1 MQILYLL
8 VVIIIFFVIL
18 SQSQINKRQKLIVP
32 GDLMIG
38 ALVNLKNLIFF
49 ISK

>member
-1 MQILYLL
+1 MQIIYIL
-8 VVIIIFFVIL
+8 VIIIFFVIL

-38 ALVNLKNLIFF
+38 ALVNLKKFNYFF
-49 ISK
+49 NSK